1 MEASGPMP
9 YRSRP
14 RRERARTLLLFLA
27 GACCFPFFGAVFVV
41 FVAIRAMGASSDDTS
56 DPELDSASSEE
67 SLARRW
73 GGGCLFTP
81 PFAARALLFAEG
93 FVFWISGWSS
103 ESEDPI
109 TTVSM
114 TPASP
119 RLTLPRRQWI
129 RRRNGSAHERDREG
143 PTELRTTNFKNR
155 KTQTGPCPSE
165 LLRPFLGRRYQDTPA
180 AKESAAMSSCS
191 RRRALG
197 TLLLAALSLDASAL
211 HIPPSCGVEALRGG
225 ANPLKQ
231 CLGLRIRN
239 PFHKLQPPPP
249 PPPPPRKVTFKEKYF
264 KVWTTQLFGPP
275 GGRARTPLALSY
287 SGAVKNLHPCDA
299 CGAGD

>member
-1 MEASGPMP
+1 MDPPTKGTE
-9 YRSRP
+9 RDRP
-14 RRERARTLLLFLA
+14 SCVQRILRIERRKRA
-27 GACCFPFFGAVFVV
+27 
-41 FVAIRAMGASSDDTS
+41 
-56 DPELDSASSEE
+56 
-67 SLARRW
+67 LARRSCCGLSW
-73 GGGCLFTP
+73 AVG
-81 PFAARALLFAEG
+81 
-93 FVFWISGWSS
+93 
-103 ESEDPI
+103 
-109 TTVSM
+109 
-114 TPASP
+114 
-119 RLTLPRRQWI
+119 
-129 RRRNGSAHERDREG
+129 
-143 PTELRTTNFKNR
+143 
-155 KTQTGPCPSE
+155 
-165 LLRPFLGRRYQDTPA
+165 TPA